1 MFLKFFDV
9 LQCQSLG
16 YPQIL
21 LCLRLIPHERIHLR
35 PLRVCHCPRM
45 VDLGDGADL
54 VFEGRVRFDE
64 VFQAVRDL
72 ERQIE
77 ILLSYRLEY
86 LP

>member
-1 MFLKFFDV
+1 
-9 LQCQSLG
+9 
-16 YPQIL
+16 
-21 LCLRLIPHERIHLR
+21 
-35 PLRVCHCPRM
+35 M

-64 VFQAVRDL
+64 AFEAVRDL